1 MEALNK
7 FLASI
12 SDKSLC
18 GWFFFMYILAVVSAS
33 FQALYIMFLY
43 VPILMK
49 KGSGAKLSALLA
61 MVMALVVLSIAVF
74 NSLFLYSLCDRSLVK
89 NKA

>member
-7 FLASI
+7 FLATI

-33 FQALYIMFLY
+33 FQALYILFVY
-43 VPILMK
+43 IPILMK
-49 KGSGAKLSALLA
+49 KGTGAKFMAILA
-61 MVMALVVLSIAVF
+61 MLMAFVILSIAVF
-74 NSLFLYSLCDRSLVK
+74 NSLFLYSLCDRSLLK
-89 NKA
+89 NNP

>member
-18 GWFFFMYILAVVSAS
+18 GWFFFMYVLAVISAS
-33 FQALYIMFLY
+33 FQALYILFLY

-49 KGSGAKLSALLA
+49 KGTGTKFMALLA
-61 MVMALVVLSIAVF
+61 MLMAFVVLSIAVF
-74 NSLFLYSLCDRSLVK
+74 NSLFLYSLCDRSLVN